1 MSSPDVSSTS
11 SPESAAPPAAPPL
24 GPRPAKP
31 RSQQTV
37 RDLVLSMLVVGG
49 FVAFLYIVVLRPAPD
64 PVRVVDVPSAVFVAK
79 SAEAFPI
86 PVPTGL
92 PADWRATSARFTM
105 GPVEGT
111 GQWYNG
117 YLNPDDEFVAVIAQD
132 HSLDEFV
139 AEQTR
144 SGTAEGQMT
153 IAGRVW
159 EKFYAADVKQW
170 SLVTTTPDETII
182 VTGTVPYDELAAFAA
197 TLQPA

>member
-1 MSSPDVSSTS
+1 MATQRAV
-11 SPESAAPPAAPPL
+11 

-64 PVRVVDVPSAVFVAK
+64 PVRIVDVTNAAIVAK
-79 SAEAFPI
+79 SAEAFAI

-92 PADWRATSARFTM
+92 SADWRATSARFTM

-117 YLNPDDEFVAVIAQD
+117 YLDPNDEFVAVIAQD

-139 AEQTR
+139 PEQTR
-144 SGTAEGQMT
+144 NGAPEGQIT
-153 IAGRVW
+153 VAGRVW
-159 EKFYAADVKQW
+159 DQYLSEDGKQW
-170 SLVTTTPDETII
+170 SLVNITPDETII
-182 VTGTVPYDELAAFAA
+182 VTGTVPYEELAAFAG